1 MEKDSM
7 KNVRSLVAGLGVGLC
22 LCAVAKA
29 DDDEIQAMARPVVV
43 KRVILFTGHP
53 DRVIYVRPAFP
64 VHSVVPVTPS
74 TSPTSSMTPTRT
86 RRHGSETPTVNR
98 ESSINVVRTTRSN
111 HGETNQ
117 TEQKADKD
125 SRPADTN
132 RKTDAKQPEDD
143 DALDQLTAQAQKEQ
157 ELRLAE
163 PGGIEHR

>member
-1 MEKDSM
+1 M
-7 KNVRSLVAGLGVGLC
+7 KNVRLLVAGLGVGFC
-22 LCAVAKA
+22 LCAIAKA
-29 DDDEIQAMARPVVV
+29 DDDEIQTMARPVVV

-64 VHSVVPVTPS
+64 VHSVVPVTRS

-86 RRHGSETPTVNR
+86 RRHGSETPAVNR
-98 ESSINVVRTTRSN
+98 DSSTSVAKTTRSN

-117 TEQKADKD
+117 AEQKADKD
-125 SRPADTN
+125 SHPVDPD

-163 PGGIEHR
+163 PGGIQQR